1 MNDDTREVVLRRRLG
16 ELADLARTTPRKLP
30 SAATARYGKAPWPRP
45 TAWRAALLIGS
56 AAVVVGGLF
65 ALSQRDRPS
74 VSTNSTVSTTVPE
87 PTTPITAP
95 GSVPPQSTTYVTV
108 NPAPITDPAGVI
120 TYATTLHPNT
130 TWPMLATSGTSA
142 TNRGYGMAVCDGS
155 SWTKF
160 ASLES
165 VSGPRHTYVG
175 TLCTITTLNEPA
187 PGTVATCAAVTPDV
201 HYARCQRLDDT
212 VTGIAAPH
220 PDSPETTIV
229 GSDAT
234 PLGLRV
240 TPSDAK
246 PIFGTDVAAIS
257 SADRA
262 YADSTVSVRL
272 SAGDTSLITCFD
284 ISFATFKSSG
294 CLDTNLLAT
303 GLAYAAFQDGDGPI
317 EIVGIVPDDVATVD
331 IAGAL
336 IHASNNVWHF
346 TASAGSDLTF
356 TIRSSDGAR
365 SASLGR

>member
-1 MNDDTREVVLRRRLG
+1 MNNDTREVVLRQRLG

-30 SAATARYGKAPWPRP
+30 SAATARPGKAPWPRP

-56 AAVVVGGLF
+56 AAVVVVGLF
-65 ALSQRDRPS
+65 ALSQRGRPS
-74 VSTNSTVSTTVPE
+74 VSTNSTVAATVPG
-87 PTTPITAP
+87 PSTANTAP

-108 NPAPITDPAGVI
+108 NPAPVTDPAGVI
-120 TYATTLHPNT
+120 TYATTLHRNT
-130 TWPMLATSGTSA
+130 TWPMLATSGTPA
-142 TNRGYGMAVCDGS
+142 NNRGYGMTVCDSS

-165 VSGPRHTYVG
+165 VSGRQHTSVG

-187 PGTVATCAAVTPDV
+187 LGTVATCAAVTPDV

-220 PDSPETTIV
+220 PDSPDTTIV

-246 PIFGTDVAAIS
+246 PIFGTDVAAKS

-262 YADSTVSVRL
+262 YADSTVSVQL
-272 SAGDTSLITCFD
+272 SAGETDLITCFD
-284 ISFATFKSSG
+284 ISFASFSSSG
-294 CLDTNLLAT
+294 CLDTNLLST
-303 GLAYAAFQDGDGPI
+303 GLAYAAFQAGDGPI
-317 EIVGIVPDDVATVD
+317 ELVGIVPDDVATVD
-331 IAGAL
+331 IAGTV
-336 IHASNNVWHF
+336 IPVSNNVWHF
-346 TASAGSDLTF
+346 TAPAGADLSFTVRSA
-356 TIRSSDGAR
+356 DGGP
-365 SASLGR
+365 SASLG

>member
-1 MNDDTREVVLRRRLG
+1 MNDDAREVVLRQRLG
-16 ELADLARTTPRKLP
+16 ELAGLARTTPRKLP
-30 SAATARYGKAPWPRP
+30 SAASARPGKAPWRRP

-65 ALSQRDRPS
+65 ALPQRDRPS

-87 PTTPITAP
+87 PTTSITAP

-165 VSGPRHTYVG
+165 DSGPRQTFVG

-187 PGTVATCAAVTPDV
+187 PGTVANCAAVTPDV

-212 VTGIAAPH
+212 ATGIAAPH
-220 PDSPETTIV
+220 PDNPDTTIV

-246 PIFGTDVAAIS
+246 PIFGSKVATVS
-257 SADRA
+257 SADGA
-262 YADSTVSVRL
+262 YSDSTVSVQL
-272 SAGDTSLITCFD
+272 SAGETNLITCFD
-284 ISFATFKSSG
+284 ISFATFSSSG
-294 CLDTNLLAT
+294 CLDTNLLST
-303 GLAYAAFQDGDGPI
+303 GLAYAAFQDDDGPI
-317 EIVGIVPDDVATVD
+317 EIVGIVPDDVSTVD
-331 IAGAL
+331 IAGAV
-336 IHASNNVWHF
+336 IPVSNNVWHF
-346 TASAGSDLTF
+346 TAPAGAVLSFTVRSA
-356 TIRSSDGAR
+356 DGGP
-365 SASLGR
+365 SASLG